1 LVRAFHTYPDDDV
14 NDDEGLRPLKPRGIA
29 FPAILFA
36 RAPLKTDDDAFGV
49 FVEVKIVLLLKVVV
63 GDDVFCDVFRIV
75 IIASAAWVRAA
86 LFVANNTPRRR
97 IPKEDILFFFLC
109 VKKRSLSK
117 VSRLTT
123 TTTTTKQK
131 SFVQS
136 AVFLS
141 AFTLK
146 FYEKRDEIFEF
157 SHFLI
162 ALKIRELYR
171 HNHQIIIMEA
181 TTRRRTHSA

>member
-1 LVRAFHTYPDDDV
+1 MVVVIFAHVSSLSDEDNAREDANLFCRLLLFLGIVVIDTDDV
-14 NDDEGLRPLKPRGIA
+14 NDEEGLRPLKPRGIA
-29 FPAILFA
+29 LSAILFA

-49 FVEVKIVLLLKVVV
+49 LVEVKIVLLLKVVI
-63 GDDVFCDVFRIV
+63 GDDVFCDVFRII

-97 IPKEDILFFFLC
+97 IPKEDILLFFLC

-117 VSRLTT
+117 VSRHQAE
-123 TTTTTKQK
+123 KC
-131 SFVQS
+131 VQS

-146 FYEKRDEIFEF
+146 FYEKRRDF
-157 SHFLI
+157 
-162 ALKIRELYR
+162 
-171 HNHQIIIMEA
+171 
-181 TTRRRTHSA
+181 

>member
-29 FPAILFA
+29 FSAILFA

-97 IPKEDILFFFLC
+97 IPKEDILLFFLC
-109 VKKRSLSK
+109 VKKRSL
-117 VSRLTT
+117 
-123 TTTTTKQK
+123 
-131 SFVQS
+131 
-136 AVFLS
+136 
-141 AFTLK
+141 
-146 FYEKRDEIFEF
+146 
-157 SHFLI
+157 
-162 ALKIRELYR
+162 
-171 HNHQIIIMEA
+171 
-181 TTRRRTHSA
+181 

>member
-63 GDDVFCDVFRIV
+63 GDDVFCDVFRII

-97 IPKEDILFFFLC
+97 IPKEDILLFFLC

-131 SFVQS
+131 SVQS
-136 AVFLS
+136 AVISFC
-141 AFTLK
+141 F
-146 FYEKRDEIFEF
+146 
-157 SHFLI
+157 HP
-162 ALKIRELYR
+162 
-171 HNHQIIIMEA
+171 
-181 TTRRRTHSA
+181 

>member
-29 FPAILFA
+29 FSAILFA

-97 IPKEDILFFFLC
+97 IPKEDILLFFLC

-131 SFVQS
+131 SVQS
-136 AVFLS
+136 AGLFIS
-141 AFTLK
+141 AFTLNFTK
-146 FYEKRDEIFEF
+146 SDEIFEF
-157 SHFLI
+157 PHFLI
-162 ALKIRELYR
+162 ALIPELYR
-171 HNHQIIIMEA
+171 HHHQIIIMEA